1 MLDRKLVVLCAGNFI
16 VATSLHIVAGLL
28 TEIADSLQ
36 VSIAQAGFLIA
47 AFAVTSCICAP
58 LFAAIGSRLDRR
70 YLLVGSML
78 VCALA
83 NGLAALSETYG
94 QLLITR
100 LLAAVTSAIFTPQA
114 AAVLS
119 VMIPV
124 DRRAQAITVVMSGW
138 GLAAVAGIPLGVL
151 MGHVLGWRATMAGI
165 SVIGLLVA
173 LALWLSLPAK
183 VHVPSLSFKSWL
195 SVLRSRPLMF
205 VLGASLLLNTGNS
218 VAFSYLAAMVASLYE
233 ASGKIISSLFLVHG
247 LGSLTSTVVA
257 TLLMARLGAHRIAF
271 ILSVCVLLALVLW
284 PVAAASLSALF
295 VLQFFWS
302 MGFAGFPPV
311 QQARLVIIAPALAS
325 ASVALNSS
333 LNYLSAAIGAS
344 LGGGAWEVVGPRYL
358 PWVGI
363 LPVMLALFF
372 IYKSAV
378 TEPNKNNGSGP
389 GREPERKEM

>member
-1 MLDRKLVVLCAGNFI
+1 MLDRKLVALCAGNFI

-28 TEIADSLQ
+28 TEIAVSLQ

-195 SVLRSRPLMF
+195 SVLRSRSLMF

-233 ASGKIISSLFLVHG
+233 ASGKVISSLFLVHG

-257 TLLMARLGAHRIAF
+257 TLLMARLGAYRIAF

-389 GREPERKEM
+389 GREPERREM